1 MSAAVSRVYVV
12 LVNYNGWRDTIECL
26 ESLLRSD
33 YLDFRVIVCDN
44 ASPNDS
50 FSRLLAW
57 ASGAEQPAAVSGPM
71 ARYSEPPLPKPL
83 HHEVLTGD
91 DPVRSVD
98 APLAFVHIARNL
110 GFAGGCNVGIRYA
123 LADPAAEYVWL
134 LNNDTVVPPDSLSR
148 AIAKLRA
155 TPHAGMC
162 GSSLLFY
169 DRPQTVQAAGGGILN
184 KWTGTTRGAGAFHD
198 IASIDESDALLHLDY
213 IAGAALLVSRPFLE
227 TIGPMNED
235 YFLYYEEIDWAC
247 RARGRFTLA
256 YAKDSI
262 VYHKEGGS
270 IGTSSDP
277 TQRSPLADTYGVRNR
292 IRFIRR
298 FYPLALP
305 SVYVA
310 LVGAIVNRIRRGQ
323 ADRIPMVLR
332 AMLWG
337 LFGR

>member
-1 MSAAVSRVYVV
+1 MSVAVSRVYVV

-33 YLDFRVIVCDN
+33 YPDFRVIVCDN

-50 FSRLLAW
+50 FSRMLAW
-57 ASGAEQPAAVSGPM
+57 ANGAEQPAAVSGPM
-71 ARYSEPPLPKPL
+71 GCYSVPPLPKPL
-83 HHEVLTGD
+83 RHEVLAGD
-91 DPVRSVD
+91 RPARQIDV
-98 APLAFVHIARNL
+98 PLAFVRIASNL

-123 LADPAAEYVWL
+123 LADPATACVWL

-148 AIAKLRA
+148 AMAKMQA

-169 DRPQTVQAAGGGILN
+169 DRPLMVQAAGGGILN
-184 KWTGTTRGAGAFHD
+184 KWTGTTRGLGAFHD
-198 IASIDESDALLHLDY
+198 LASIDESDALRHLDY

-227 TIGPMNED
+227 TVGLMNED
-235 YFLYYEEIDWAC
+235 YFLYYEELDWAR
-247 RARGRFTLA
+247 RASGRFTLA

-277 TQRSPLADTYGVRNR
+277 AQRSPLADAYGVRNR
-292 IRFIRR
+292 IRFMRR
-298 FYPLALP
+298 FYPFALP
-305 SVYVA
+305 SVYLA
-310 LVGAIVNRIRRGQ
+310 LVGAIVNRLRRGQ

-332 AMLWG
+332 AMLRG
-337 LFGR
+337 LGR

>member
-1 MSAAVSRVYVV
+1 MSVAVSRVYVV
-12 LVNYNGWRDTIECL
+12 LVNYKGWRDKIECL

-33 YLDFRVIVCDN
+33 YPDFRVIVCDN

-50 FSRLLAW
+50 FFRMLAW
-57 ASGAEQPAAVSGPM
+57 ANGAEQPAALSGPM
-71 ARYSEPPLPKPL
+71 DRYSVPLLPKPL
-83 HHEVLTGD
+83 RHEVIEGAR
-91 DPVRSVD
+91 PARQID
-98 APLAFVHIARNL
+98 APLGLVRIASNL

-123 LADPAAEYVWL
+123 LADASTAYIWL

-148 AIAKLRA
+148 AVAKLKA

-184 KWTGTTRGAGAFHD
+184 KWTGTTRGLGAFHD
-198 IASIDESDALLHLDY
+198 IASIDESDALRHLDY

-227 TIGPMNED
+227 TIGLMNED
-235 YFLYYEEIDWAC
+235 YFLYYEELDWAC

-277 TQRSPLADTYGVRNR
+277 AQRSPLADTYGVRNR
-292 IRFIRR
+292 IRFMRR
-298 FYPLALP
+298 FYPYALP
-305 SVYVA
+305 VVYLGLFA
-310 LVGAIVNRIRRGQ
+310 AIINRIRRGQ
-323 ADRIPMVLR
+323 SDRIPMILR
-332 AMLWG
+332 AMLG
-337 LFGR
+337 L